1 MWSESWIITVVRAI
15 GGYKMSGNSMINDST
30 FDVLRMA
37 LDGLSLRQQLIGR
50 NIANVDTPG
59 YRAQTV
65 DFETAIRRALGQSA
79 SLGLQ
84 RTNPGHLLA
93 PKAAGGVRALERP
106 GGSTRAD
113 QNNVDIDVELT
124 DMTETALRYQALSQ
138 AASKKLLL
146 LKQITSGR

>member
-1 MWSESWIITVVRAI
+1 MRGSSI
-15 GGYKMSGNSMINDST
+15 INDST
-30 FDVLRMA
+30 LDVLKMA
-37 LDGLSLRQQLIGR
+37 LDGLSLRQQFIGR
-50 NIANVDTPG
+50 NIANIDTPG

-65 DFETAIRRALGQSA
+65 DFETAVKRALGRSA
-79 SLGLQ
+79 SLDLR
-84 RTNPGHLLA
+84 RTSPGHLLA
-93 PKAAGGVRALERP
+93 TKTEGGMRALERP